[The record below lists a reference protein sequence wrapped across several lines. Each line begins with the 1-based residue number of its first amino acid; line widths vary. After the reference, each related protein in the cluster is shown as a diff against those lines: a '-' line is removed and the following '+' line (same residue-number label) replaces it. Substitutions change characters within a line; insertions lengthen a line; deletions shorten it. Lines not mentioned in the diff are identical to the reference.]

1 MNGQDRT
8 REQLIEELGQLRGM
22 VAELRRENDRCKSE
36 GQSLQSAL
44 QESERRFK
52 ALLYNLPEKVFHKDR
67 ESVYV
72 SCNRNY
78 AADCGL
84 VPEQMVGK
92 NDYDFFP
99 RETAGKY
106 RADDQRL
113 MASGATE
120 EIEESYYTRTGEERL
135 IRTVKAPL
143 RDEQGQVTGILGI
156 FSDITERKRA
166 EETLQKA
173 RDELER
179 RVEERTAELTEA
191 NRQLQGEIEERERI
205 EAALRQSEERYA
217 LAARGSGA
225 GIWDWDL
232 RTGKVYYS
240 PRWKMLFGDD
250 ENEIGDGFEDWASRL
265 HPDERESIIKRQA
278 DFLAGTSLTATAEYR
293 LRHKDGSYRW
303 IIAHVLVVR
312 DAEGRAC
319 RLVGSH
325 GDITDRKS
333 AEEALRASE
342 ERFELVVRGSGVG
355 IWDWD
360 IRTGKVYYSPR
371 WKMLFGYEE
380 DQIGDGF
387 EDWARLLHPDE
398 RELIIK
404 FQEDFLAGT
413 SPSVTA
419 EYRLRHKD
427 GSYRWIAAH
436 AVVVRDEQG
445 KAIRLVGSHGDIT
458 DRKQAEEAL
467 RQSEARYRALV
478 ESSPDA
484 VAMCDLEGRVAF
496 ASERAAQQHGVLDPK
511 ELLGRPAAD
520 LVVQE
525 DRERFR
531 ANTLRLIEE
540 GIRRNDQYTGLRR
553 DGTPFAAEV
562 SSAIIRDAAGNPQ
575 ALMGVYRDITERKQ
589 AEEALRESKERLQMA
604 LEVSRSFAFEWDVA
618 SDRVLRSDNC
628 SRILGLSPSE
638 APYDTGQ
645 RFFQRI
651 QDSDRDRFVRM
662 LSELKPSARA
672 YHTEYRV
679 TRGDGATVVLEESA
693 CGFFDDHDMLC
704 RLVGVTTD
712 ITDRKKAEAA
722 LRANYAELFAAAE
735 IQDRLLPHEAP
746 RVPGFDIA
754 GQCFPAEAAA
764 GDHFDFLQ
772 TPDGSL
778 LLVMGDVSGH
788 GIGPAIVAAD
798 FCARLRMLA
807 ETPCELPE
815 LAARVNAGLYRETEG
830 EVFVT
835 AFLGRL
841 EPQSRTLTYVN
852 AGHPSALV
860 LNAAGEIKACLA
872 SSGIPFAIMPAAPL
886 LANQSVELTDGD
898 LLFIY
903 TDGLAEVRRQGEPLF
918 GIERALEIVRANLD
932 RSADEIIETLHRAAY
947 HYAGAEKPQDDIT
960 VIVVKV
966 LPRTPDLSS
975 DLRQR
980 GDASTRPP
988 AYRKRRRRRN
998 IIGAAHFSA
1007 EQCDDTTIVRLV
1019 DTSRFH
1025 TDQYAQ
1031 LQQDL
1036 EDFVERQQPRK
1047 LLVDLGNIEYGSSAL
1062 ISVLLIAQKR
1072 VEAGSGGMKLF
1083 GTREVVLEALQC
1095 LKLTGTM
1102 FSVYVDE
1109 TAAKN
1114 AF

>member
-1 MNGQDRT
+1 MNGGDKT

-22 VAELRRENDRCKSE
+22 AAELRRKNDRCKSE
-36 GQSLQSAL
+36 CQAFQSAL
-44 QESERRFK
+44 HESERRFK

-99 RETAGKY
+99 RETAAKY

-143 RDEQGQVTGILGI
+143 RDEHGQVTGILGI

-166 EETLQKA
+166 E
-173 RDELER
+173 
-179 RVEERTAELTEA
+179 LTVA
-191 NRQLQGEIEERERI
+191 NRRLQRE
-205 EAALRQSEERYA
+205 
-217 LAARGSGA
+217 
-225 GIWDWDL
+225 
-232 RTGKVYYS
+232 
-240 PRWKMLFGDD
+240 DD
-250 ENEIGDGFEDWASRL
+250 E
-265 HPDERESIIKRQA
+265 
-278 DFLAGTSLTATAEYR
+278 
-293 LRHKDGSYRW
+293 
-303 IIAHVLVVR
+303 
-312 DAEGRAC
+312 
-319 RLVGSH
+319 
-325 GDITDRKS
+325 RKK
-333 AEEALRASE
+333 AEEA
-342 ERFELVVRGSGVG
+342 
-355 IWDWD
+355 I
-360 IRTGKVYYSPR
+360 
-371 WKMLFGYEE
+371 
-380 DQIGDGF
+380 
-387 EDWARLLHPDE
+387 
-398 RELIIK
+398 
-404 FQEDFLAGT
+404 
-413 SPSVTA
+413 
-419 EYRLRHKD
+419 
-427 GSYRWIAAH
+427 
-436 AVVVRDEQG
+436 
-445 KAIRLVGSHGDIT
+445 
-458 DRKQAEEAL
+458 

-484 VAMCDLEGRVAF
+484 VAMCDLEGRVTF
-496 ASERAAQQHGVLDPK
+496 ASERAAQQHGVLHPD
-511 ELLGRPAAD
+511 ELIGSPAMN
-520 LVVQE
+520 LVVEE
-525 DRERFR
+525 DRERFS
-531 ANTLRLIEE
+531 ANILRLIEE
-540 GIRRNDQYTGLRR
+540 GVRRNDQYTGLRR
-553 DGTPFAAEV
+553 DGTTFAAEV

-575 ALMGVYRDITERKQ
+575 ALMGVYRDITERKR

-618 SDRVLRSDNC
+618 TDRVLRSDSC

-679 TRGDGATVVLEESA
+679 TGGDGATVVLEESA

-712 ITDRKKAEAA
+712 ITERKKAEAA

-735 IQDRLLPHEAP
+735 IQDRLLPQEAP
-746 RVPGFDIA
+746 QVPGFDIA

-798 FCARLRMLA
+798 FCARLRTLA

-815 LAARVNAGLYRETEG
+815 LAAKVNAGLYRETEG

-835 AFLGRL
+835 ALLGRL

-872 SSGIPFAIMPAAPL
+872 SSGLPFAIMPAAPL

-903 TDGLAEVRRQGEPLF
+903 TDGLTEVRRRGERLF

-947 HYAGAEKPQDDIT
+947 QYAGAEKPPDDIT

-975 DLRQR
+975 DLRPR
-980 GDASTRPP
+980 EDAPTRPP

-1007 EQCDDTTIVRLV
+1007 EQCDDITLVRLV

-1072 VEAGSGGMKLF
+1072 VEAGSGVMKLF
-1083 GTREVVLEALQC
+1083 ATREVVLETLQC
-1095 LKLTGTM
+1095 LKLTGTV
-1102 FSVYVDE
+1102 FSVYADE